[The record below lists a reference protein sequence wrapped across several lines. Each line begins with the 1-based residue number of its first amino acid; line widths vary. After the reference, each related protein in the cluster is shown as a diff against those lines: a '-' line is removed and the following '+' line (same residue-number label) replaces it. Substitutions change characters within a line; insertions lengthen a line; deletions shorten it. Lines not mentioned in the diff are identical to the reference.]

1 MLSLRAGAR
10 GRRTGLDAALTDRLR
25 DKPYSAPMSN
35 LDSRRWAGVA
45 GIVFALSLASG
56 FILLDLP
63 GHDDN
68 EQLVAD
74 FYASGA
80 GRARVV
86 AASYLIGAA
95 ALAFVGFVWLL
106 SRGAEGRF
114 TAASLF
120 ALGAAVLLAAGG
132 ATQGPTYALSID
144 AFDEPLAVV
153 TRFQVHQA
161 YGMILHG
168 YLFAGVA
175 VVLLCRLGSI
185 PRALTIVGYV
195 VGVLCAVAILFLPLF
210 LLPAWA
216 LATGIALLVRPGHR
230 RSPLSAGGTS

>member
-1 MLSLRAGAR
+1 MQPPMAPDVRDRLPCAEAQK
-10 GRRTGLDAALTDRLR
+10 DRLR
-25 DKPYSAPMSN
+25 DKPYSSAMDN
-35 LDSRRWAGVA
+35 IGSRRWAGVA
-45 GIVFALSLASG
+45 GIVFALSLVSG

-80 GRARVV
+80 GQARV
-86 AASYLIGAA
+86 AAANYLIGVA
-95 ALAFVGFVWLL
+95 ALAFVGFVVLL
-106 SRGAEGRF
+106 SHSVDGRF
-114 TAASLF
+114 SSASLF
-120 ALGAAVLLAAGG
+120 ALGAAVLLAAGA
-132 ATQGPTYALSID
+132 ATQGPTYALSIQ
-144 AFDEPLAVV
+144 AFDEPLATI

-185 PRALTIVGYV
+185 PRGLTIVGYV
-195 VGVLCAVAILFLPLF
+195 VGVLCAATILFFPLF
-210 LLPAWA
+210 LLPAWVF
-216 LATGIALLVRPGHR
+216 ATGIALLVRPGHGR
-230 RSPLSAGGTS
+230 GTLSEGVTP

>member
-1 MLSLRAGAR
+1 MGNI
-10 GRRTGLDAALTDRLR
+10 G
-25 DKPYSAPMSN
+25 
-35 LDSRRWAGVA
+35 SRRWVGVA
-45 GIVFALSLASG
+45 GIVFALCLVSG

-63 GHDDN
+63 GHDDGD
-68 EQLVAD
+68 QLVAD

-80 GRARVV
+80 GRARVI
-86 AASYLIGAA
+86 AANYLIGAA
-95 ALAFVGFVWLL
+95 ALAFVGFVGLL
-106 SRGAEGRF
+106 SRGPEGRF
-114 TAASLF
+114 TSASLF

-185 PRALTIVGYV
+185 PRGLTIIGYV
-195 VGVLCAVAILFLPLF
+195 VGVLCAATILFLPLF
-210 LLPAWA
+210 LLPAWVF
-216 LATGIALLVRPGHR
+216 ATGIALLIRPGQGH
-230 RSPLSAGGTS
+230 STTLGTGGTS